1 MSGGRA
7 LLIGAAVTLLIVAAL
22 ANGLRAERR
31 EELIVRHP
39 YNNRYNDASGA
50 REDSQMELAGRFR

>member
-1 MSGGRA
+1 

-50 REDSQMELAGRFR
+50 REDSQMESARRFR